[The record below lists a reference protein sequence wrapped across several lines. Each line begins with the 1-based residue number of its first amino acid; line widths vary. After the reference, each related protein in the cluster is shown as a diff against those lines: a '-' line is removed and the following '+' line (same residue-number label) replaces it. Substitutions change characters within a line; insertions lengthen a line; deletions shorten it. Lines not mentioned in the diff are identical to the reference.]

1 MLIKDIMHGIAVP
14 FYSCNGSIKQQTYQL
29 KLILSSILPPPPPYL
44 LEIYD
49 AFTASHH

>member
-29 KLILSSILPPPPPYL
+29 KLILPSILPPPHL